1 MMIIHFFVNMSK
13 MIIIKYSFPGHGKWE
28 FETRFE
34 SVHIFQIIFINVTNW
49 GPISVKVVT
58 DWGI

>member
-1 MMIIHFFVNMSK
+1 